1 MTPTEG
7 TERTTGRQAPIFGV
21 ASFTATA
28 VGMVVNA
35 IPILINPYLIF
46 WLVIVYL
53 VETLLAA
60 VLILSGGRARSLGV
74 GIFIS
79 LLGVLAAVGG
89 TALVMAIA

>member
-1 MTPTEG
+1 MMPTEG
-7 TERTTGRQAPIFGV
+7 MAQTTGRRESLFGV

-35 IPILINPYLIF
+35 IPVLINPYLIF

-53 VETLLAA
+53 VEALLAA
-60 VLILSGGRARSLGV
+60 VLIMSGGRARSVGV

-79 LLGVLAAVGG
+79 LLGVLAAVGA

>member
-7 TERTTGRQAPIFGV
+7 TEQTTGRRESIFGV

-35 IPILINPYLIF
+35 IPVLINPYLIF

-53 VETLLAA
+53 IEAVLAA
-60 VLILSGGRARSLGV
+60 VLILSGGRARSMGV

-79 LLGVLAAVGG
+79 LLGVLAAAAATTLAMTIG
-89 TALVMAIA
+89 